1 VRSTLRRSLVLS
13 GAAIAAAAAVTAM
26 PVGAAPAS
34 AAAPALGLVSAAP
47 HVTYHRFPGDPIFFF
62 DLGMHLQAGPSPVE
76 IRASRPSFDRPVKA
90 SRVTR
95 TGNRETLTP
104 LPAGLVQDMYGL
116 SSFLHIRMT
125 GTDGRVVMDKDTT
138 FCLNSFLAVRSRP
151 DAPATSPYPEMCGTY
166 APFAQGGVWGL
177 QAGWSEQLIL
187 DTFDQG
193 VDTPDGD
200 YTIDVS
206 INPAYRSFFAIPAE
220 AARVSTTFTV
230 ETIDVD
236 DPPSTTAPGQPGAA
250 AAAAPAAGSGA
261 HAVAAA
267 ELARAR
273 TARGRGGLTLHLD
286 GTAPRLPERAG
297 SGPALKPAGTRPTAT
312 RVRPANT
319 RPDLRAVPAF
329 GITATNED
337 GADQLVFA
345 ANVWN
350 AGPSPL
356 IVDGFRRAGTDLMDA
371 VQYFYD
377 ADGRE
382 VGSAPTGTFEFDR
395 RPGHD
400 HWHFTDFATYRLL
413 DASQQLAVRS
423 GKEAFCLGA
432 TDPIDLLVR
441 GALWKPGTFGFSN
454 CAGETAL
461 AIREQLPV
469 GWGDTYIQSLP
480 GQAFDITGV
489 PNGTYYIQ
497 VVANPENRLYESSS
511 TNNTSLRKV
520 ILGGTPGARTVQVP
534 PVGLIDVP

>member
-1 VRSTLRRSLVLS
+1 VRSILRRSLVLS
-13 GAAIAAAAAVTAM
+13 GAAIAVAAAVTAM
-26 PVGAAPAS
+26 PVGAAPAP
-34 AAAPALGLVSAAP
+34 AAAPALGLVSVAP

-62 DLGMHLQAGPSPVE
+62 DLGMHIQAGANPVE
-76 IRASRPSFDRPVKA
+76 IRASRPSYDRPVTA

-104 LPAGLVQDMYGL
+104 LPAGLVQDLYGL
-116 SSFLHIRMT
+116 SSFLHIRLT
-125 GTDGRVVMDKDTT
+125 GADGRVVMDKDTT
-138 FCLNSFLAVRSRP
+138 FCPNSFLAVRSRP

-166 APFAQGGVWGL
+166 APFALGGMWGL

-193 VDTPDGD
+193 LDAPDGD
-200 YTIDVS
+200 YTLDVS
-206 INPAYRSFFAIPAE
+206 INPAYRRFFAIPA
-220 AARVSTTFTV
+220 AAAQVSAAFTV

-236 DPPSTTAPGQPGAA
+236 NPPSTSAPGQPGAKA
-250 AAAAPAAGSGA
+250 RAAGSGA
-261 HAVAAA
+261 RTAAAA

-273 TARGRGGLTLHLD
+273 TARTRGGLTLHLD
-286 GTAPRLPERAG
+286 GTAPRLPDRAG
-297 SGPALKPAGTRPTAT
+297 SGPALKPARTRPTAT
-312 RVRPANT
+312 RVRPANA

-329 GITATNED
+329 GITTSNED

-356 IVDGFRRAGTDLMDA
+356 IVDGFRRSGTDVMDA
-371 VQYFYD
+371 VQYFYN
-377 ADGRE
+377 ANGQE
-382 VGSAPTGTFEFDR
+382 VGSAPTGTFEYDR
-395 RPGHD
+395 RPGHN

-413 DASQQLAVRS
+413 DASQRLAVRS

-441 GALWKPGTFGFSN
+441 GAAWKPGTFGFST
-454 CAGETAL
+454 CSGETAL
-461 AIREQLPV
+461 SIREQLPV

-497 VVANPENRLYESSS
+497 IVANPENRLYESSTS
-511 TNNTSLRKV
+511 NNTSLRKV